1 MGVRKEVI
9 CREKMESVVYSSDR
23 RRAAGLVTLTPK
35 TFALNEERNLR
46 REKGNTRGEHIPLKN
61 LDTVAAADVVCNFGS
76 EAFVVHQEK
85 VNFPG
90 VADQELLE
98 AVGEEVAGL

>member
-1 MGVRKEVI
+1 MYV
-9 CREKMESVVYSSDR
+9 
-23 RRAAGLVTLTPK
+23 
-35 TFALNEERNLR
+35 
-46 REKGNTRGEHIPLKN
+46 PLEN
-61 LDTVAAADVVCNFGS
+61 DDTVAAADVVCNFGS

-98 AVGEEVAGL
+98 AVGKKVTGLLVATITNLRKIIEKIHKTEIET

>member
-1 MGVRKEVI
+1 MT
-9 CREKMESVVYSSDR
+9 STTFYSSDR

-61 LDTVAAADVVCNFGS
+61 LDTVAAADVVRNLRR
-76 EAFVVHQEK
+76 EALVVHQEK
-85 VNFPG
+85 VNFPH
-90 VADQELLE
+90 VADKELLQ
-98 AVGEEVAGL
+98 AVREEVTGLRKRRVVK